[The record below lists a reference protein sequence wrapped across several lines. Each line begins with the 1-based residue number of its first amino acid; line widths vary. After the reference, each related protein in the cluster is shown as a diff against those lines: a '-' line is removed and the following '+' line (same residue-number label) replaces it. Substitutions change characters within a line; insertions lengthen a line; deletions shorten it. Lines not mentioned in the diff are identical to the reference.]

1 MNRNSG
7 RMSRNIAILKDK
19 HGFVLGTMENMKYK
33 SYDLQLEPGSKLFL
47 YTDGVPE
54 ATNEDEEL
62 FGTDRLI
69 EVLNSVKNDTPDEIL
84 RSVKRATDLFV
95 GKAPQFDDL
104 TMLCLEFKKK
114 YRKNPAGRK
123 NRNWRRPGNM
133 SKWIPE
139 GYIQGGMKEKDWH

>member
-7 RMSRNIAILKDK
+7 RMSRIIAILKDK

-62 FGTDRLI
+62 FGTDQI
-69 EVLNSVKNDTPDEIL
+69 G
-84 RSVKRATDLFV
+84 RAHV
-95 GKAPQFDDL
+95 
-104 TMLCLEFKKK
+104 
-114 YRKNPAGRK
+114 
-123 NRNWRRPGNM
+123 
-133 SKWIPE
+133 
-139 GYIQGGMKEKDWH
+139 

>member
-7 RMSRNIAILKDK
+7 RMSRIIAILKDK

-69 EVLNSVKNDTPDEIL
+69 KVLNSVKNDTPDEIL